1 MSKEGFFRRWS
12 RLKAHG
18 DDAAADPVEA
28 VAQAAAPAEYLRAGV
43 AANGPAA
50 SALAPGDALA
60 GFEPLPQTTQHP
72 PIAPAPASTPTER
85 RQPTVDD
92 VALLGPD
99 ADFSAFV
106 TQGVDKAVQRLAM
119 KKLFSDPHFSL
130 MDGLDVYIDD
140 FTKSDPI
147 PAAMLASME
156 HARNMFS
163 RLLED
168 DDNNKPG
175 EPGIQPKEPPTPDT
189 PPQGEA

>member
-18 DDAAADPVEA
+18 EDAAADPVEA
-28 VAQAAAPAEYLRAGV
+28 APQAVARNEYLRAGV
-43 AANGPAA
+43 TANGPAA
-50 SALAPGDALA
+50 SALAQGDALA

-72 PIAPAPASTPTER
+72 PIAPAPASAASER

-99 ADFSAFV
+99 SDFSAFV

-130 MDGLDVYIDD
+130 MDVYIDD

-147 PAAMLASME
+147 PAAMLASMQ

-168 DDNNKPG
+168 DDNNNPG
-175 EPGIQPKEPPTPDT
+175 EPGAQPKEPPTPDT

>member
-1 MSKEGFFRRWS
+1 MSNEGFFRRWS

-18 DDAAADPVEA
+18 EGAAAD
-28 VAQAAAPAEYLRAGV
+28 AAPQSAAPGEYPRAGV
-43 AANGPAA
+43 VANGPGAQ
-50 SALAPGDALA
+50 ALASGDVLA
-60 GFEPLPQTTQHP
+60 GFEPLPQTAQHP
-72 PIAPAPASTPTER
+72 PVAPAPAPAATER

-99 ADFSAFV
+99 SDFSAFV

-147 PAAMLASME
+147 PAAMLASMQ
-156 HARNMFS
+156 HARSMFS

-168 DDNNKPG
+168 DNKPG
-175 EPGIQPKEPPTPDT
+175 EPGHQPKEPPDPDT
-189 PPQGEA
+189 PLQGDA

>member
-1 MSKEGFFRRWS
+1 MSHEGFFRRWS

-18 DDAAADPVEA
+18 ESPAAAAAEA
-28 VAQAAAPAEYLRAGV
+28 TPQPAAANEYLRAGV
-43 AANGPAA
+43 VGNGPGAQAPA
-50 SALAPGDALA
+50 SSDALA

-72 PIAPAPASTPTER
+72 PIGPAPGPAATER

-99 ADFSAFV
+99 SDFSAFV
-106 TQGVDKAVQRLAM
+106 TQGVDKSVQRLAM

-147 PAAMLASME
+147 PAAMLASMQ
-156 HARNMFS
+156 HARSMFS

-168 DDNNKPG
+168 DDNKPG
-175 EPGIQPKEPPTPDT
+175 EPGHQPKEPPDPDT
-189 PPQGEA
+189 PLQGDA